1 MSDNKTALK
10 VSDKSIEE
18 GIAQGNFKEDG
29 TLIRD
34 VSNGQIVKVLK
45 KKEESLNYIPSTF
58 VQVHH
63 NYIYQ
68 ADLSPILEAISH
80 ERESSLYNE
89 LEEQYNLVLDYLDS
103 FNTYNTGIEKVHQI
117 CLEISVSFDNK
128 IRREIE
134 ALNIDELE
142 KIDSERF
149 VGSLNAYVKILFS
162 YIVSTYILHRD
173 KFSKDKVIISKIL
186 SFEGAVRSLYEQVL
200 AKSTK
205 EKNKDGELINII
217 PMEESLY
224 SMYLFND
231 DYDLHDL
238 DRLVSYDSRF
248 STSLQLINFFKKH
261 FKSGRFQGEGYGYRE
276 CDEEL
281 KISIKTKEI
290 SKESNRNKIAV
301 VLLRI
306 LEDIEKL
313 KEIREEVVSLK
324 NLPNEDVLQYYSVTP
339 ANKKNQSDA

>member
-1 MSDNKTALK
+1 LENWINMSDNKTALR

-29 TLIRD
+29 ILIRD

-45 KKEESLNYIPSTF
+45 QKEESLNHIPSTF
-58 VQVHH
+58 VQVYH

-128 IRREIE
+128 IRREVE

-142 KIDSERF
+142 KIDTERF

-186 SFEGAVRSLYEQVL
+186 SFEGAIRSLYEQVL
-200 AKSTK
+200 AKSRK
-205 EKNKDGELINII
+205 EKNKDGESINII

-248 STSLQLINFFKKH
+248 STSLQLINFFKEN
-261 FKSGRFQGEGYGYRE
+261 FKSGRFQGEGYGYR
-276 CDEEL
+276 DSDGEL
-281 KISIKTKEI
+281 KISIKTKVI
-290 SKESNRNKIAV
+290 SKESNRNKIAI

-313 KEIREEVVSLK
+313 KEIREEVISLK
-324 NLPNEDVLQYYSVTP
+324 NFSNEDM
-339 ANKKNQSDA
+339 

>member
-1 MSDNKTALK
+1 MSDNKTVLK

-29 TLIRD
+29 ILIRD
-34 VSNGQIVKVLK
+34 VLNGQIVKVLK
-45 KKEESLNYIPSTF
+45 QKEKSLNHIPSTF

-103 FNTYNTGIEKVHQI
+103 FSTYNAGIEKVHQI

-134 ALNIDELE
+134 ALNVDEVE
-142 KIDSERF
+142 KIDTERF

-200 AKSTK
+200 AKSRK

-238 DRLVSYDSRF
+238 DRLVSFDSRF

-261 FKSGRFQGEGYGYRE
+261 FKSGRFQGERYGYGE
-276 CDEEL
+276 SDEEL
-281 KISIKTKEI
+281 KISIKTKKI
-290 SKESNRNKIAV
+290 SKESNRNKIAI

-324 NLPNEDVLQYYSVTP
+324 NLSNEDVLPYYSVAS

>member
-29 TLIRD
+29 ILIRD

-45 KKEESLNYIPSTF
+45 QKEESLNHIPSTF
-58 VQVHH
+58 IQVHH

-103 FNTYNTGIEKVHQI
+103 FNAYDTGIEKVHQI

-134 ALNIDELE
+134 ALDIDELE
-142 KIDSERF
+142 KIDTERF

-162 YIVSTYILHRD
+162 YIVSTYMLHMD

-200 AKSTK
+200 AKSSTQ
-205 EKNKDGELINII
+205 ENEDGELINII
-217 PMEESLY
+217 PMGESLY
-224 SMYLFND
+224 CMYLFD
-231 DYDLHDL
+231 DNYDLNDL

-248 STSLQLINFFKKH
+248 STSLQVISFFKKH
-261 FKSGRFQGEGYGYRE
+261 YKSGRFQGEGHYQR
-276 CDEEL
+276 DNDDEL
-281 KISIKTKEI
+281 KISIKTKKI
-290 SKESNRNKIAV
+290 SKESNRNKMAT

-324 NLPNEDVLQYYSVTP
+324 KLSNEDLLRNFSATS

>member
-29 TLIRD
+29 ILIRD

-45 KKEESLNYIPSTF
+45 QKEESLNHIPSTF

-68 ADLSPILEAISH
+68 ADLSPILEAIAH

-103 FNTYNTGIEKVHQI
+103 FNTYNAGIEKVHQI

-142 KIDSERF
+142 KIDTDRF

-162 YIVSTYILHRD
+162 YVVSTYILHRD

-200 AKSTK
+200 AKSRK

-276 CDEEL
+276 SDEEL
-281 KISIKTKEI
+281 KISIKTKKI
-290 SKESNRNKIAV
+290 SKESNRNKIAI

-324 NLPNEDVLQYYSVTP
+324 NLSNEDVLQYYSVTS